1 MPRTSALTLGLA
13 LCLAITCNLSG
24 CGSSYSGTTL
34 TGIDIAPISPT
45 IAVGGTQQFTATG
58 HYSDGTSADLT
69 KQSNWSSSVNTVAT
83 IDNIG
88 TTPGLAHGVGA
99 GQSNI
104 TVSFAQGSS
113 NVTASTNLT
122 VH

>member
-1 MPRTSALTLGLA
+1 MPRTPLVTLELAFLLALTL
-13 LCLAITCNLSG
+13 NLSG

-34 TGIDIAPISPT
+34 QTIDIAPISPS
-45 IAVGGTQQFTATG
+45 IAVGGTVQFTATG
-58 HYSDGTSADLT
+58 HYSDNTTADLT
-69 KQSNWSSSVNTVAT
+69 KQSNWTSSVTTVAT
-83 IDNIG
+83 VDNLG

-99 GQSNI
+99 RQSNI

-113 NVTASTNLT
+113 SLNASTNVN

>member
-1 MPRTSALTLGLA
+1 
-13 LCLAITCNLSG
+13 
-24 CGSSYSGTTL
+24 
-34 TGIDIAPISPT
+34 
-45 IAVGGTQQFTATG
+45 
-58 HYSDGTSADLT
+58 
-69 KQSNWSSSVNTVAT
+69 VNTVAT

-88 TTPGLAHGVGA
+88 TTHGLAHGVGA

>member
-1 MPRTSALTLGLA
+1 MPRTPVVTLGLA
-13 LCLAITCNLSG
+13 FLLALTLNLSG
-24 CGSSYSGTTL
+24 CGNSYSGITL
-34 TGIDIAPISPT
+34 QTIDLAPTSPNIAL
-45 IAVGGTQQFTATG
+45 GGTQQFTATG
-58 HYSDGTSADLT
+58 HYSDGSSADLT
-69 KQSNWSSSVNTVAT
+69 KQSNWSSSVATVAT
-83 IDNIG
+83 VDNLG

-113 NVTASTNLT
+113 SVNASTNLT

>member
-1 MPRTSALTLGLA
+1 MPSTSLGLVLLLALTF
-13 LCLAITCNLSG
+13 NLSG

-34 TGIDIAPISPT
+34 QTIDIAPISPN
-45 IAVGGTQQFTATG
+45 ISVGGTQQFTATG
-58 HYSDGTSADLT
+58 HYSDGSSADLT
-69 KQSNWSSSVNTVAT
+69 KQSNWSSSVTTVAT
-83 IDNIG
+83 VDNIG
-88 TTPGLAHGVGA
+88 TTPGLAHGIGA

-113 NVTASTNLT
+113 SVNASTNLT

>member
-1 MPRTSALTLGLA
+1 MPRTLVPTLFLALLLALTL
-13 LCLAITCNLSG
+13 NLSG

-34 TGIDIAPISPT
+34 QTIDLAPTSPNIT
-45 IAVGGTQQFTATG
+45 VGGTQQITATG

-69 KQSNWSSSVNTVAT
+69 KQSNWSSSVTTVAT

-113 NVTASTNLT
+113 SVNASTNLT

>member
-13 LCLAITCNLSG
+13 LCLAITFNLSG

-34 TGIDIAPISPT
+34 QTIDIAPISPT
-45 IAVGGTQQFTATG
+45 ITVGGTVQFTATG
-58 HYSDGTSADLT
+58 HYSDNTTADLT
-69 KQSNWSSSVNTVAT
+69 KQSNWTSSVTTVAT
-83 IDNIG
+83 VDNVG
-88 TTPGLAHGVGA
+88 TTPGLAHGVAA
-99 GQSNI
+99 GQSQI

-113 NVTASTNLT
+113 SVTASTNVN

>member
-1 MPRTSALTLGLA
+1 MPRTPLVTLELAFLLALTL
-13 LCLAITCNLSG
+13 NLSG

-34 TGIDIAPISPT
+34 QTIDIAPISPS
-45 IAVGGTQQFTATG
+45 IAVGGTVQFTATG
-58 HYSDGTSADLT
+58 HYSDNTTADLT
-69 KQSNWSSSVNTVAT
+69 KQSNWTSSVTTVAT
-83 IDNIG
+83 VDNLG

-113 NVTASTNLT
+113 SVNASTNMN